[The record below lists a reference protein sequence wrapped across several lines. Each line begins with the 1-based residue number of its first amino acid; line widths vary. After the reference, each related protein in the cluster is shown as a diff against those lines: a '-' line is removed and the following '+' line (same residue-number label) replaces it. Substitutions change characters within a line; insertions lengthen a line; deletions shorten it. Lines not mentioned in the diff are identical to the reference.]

1 MAQYQIE
8 VSIFDQESFE
18 EDIAGTIKIIEQ
30 TPKLWNYETLVVDTD
45 LSKDDLSKFF
55 DGRFEGQLDWDFVK

>member
-18 EDIAGTIKIIEQ
+18 EDIAATIKIIEQ

>member
-1 MAQYQIE
+1 MAQYKIE